1 MILKYSPVVTVYS
14 SSVASSIQADGSSDE
29 VHQHFGPALHGG
41 WQGAVERG
49 TAMAMQN
56 GKFWWPILANGLKQA
71 VRTIGSR
78 QVSVTVYV

>member
-1 MILKYSPVVTVYS
+1 MILKYSTVVTVYS

-49 TAMAMQN
+49 TATMQN
-56 GKFWWPILANGLKQA
+56 GKF
-71 VRTIGSR
+71 
-78 QVSVTVYV
+78 